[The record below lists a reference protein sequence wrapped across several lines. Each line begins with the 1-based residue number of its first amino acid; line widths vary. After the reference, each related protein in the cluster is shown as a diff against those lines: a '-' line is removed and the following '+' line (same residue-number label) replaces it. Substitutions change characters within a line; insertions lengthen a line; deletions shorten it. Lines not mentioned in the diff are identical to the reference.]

1 MKTHKSHNQNTKI
14 LTELFLGKKIK
25 VLNSSD
31 KSKIDL
37 EGIVLNETKNCF
49 EIKTK
54 MGNKIVPK
62 KECIFN
68 IEINGVYEKINGEE
82 ICYNIAERIKKF
94 S

>member
-1 MKTHKSHNQNTKI
+1 MKTHKSHNQNAKI
-14 LTELFLGKKIK
+14 LTEIFLGKNIK
-25 VLNSSD
+25 VINSCD

-49 EIKTK
+49 EIKTDK
-54 MGNKIVPK
+54 GNKNIPK

-68 IEINGVYEKINGEE
+68 IEINGVNEKINGEE

>member
-14 LTELFLGKKIK
+14 LSEVFLGKKIR
-25 VLNSSD
+25 VLNSCD

-37 EGIVLNETKNCF
+37 DGFVLNETKNCF

-54 MGNKIVPK
+54 NGNKNIPK

-68 IEINGVYEKINGEE
+68 IEINGVYEEIDGKE
-82 ICYNIAERIKKF
+82 ICYNIAERVKKF